1 MCIGDQTHGLHAKPQ
16 SRSEGQN
23 SVTEDILLVF
33 VALLAE
39 ASVVFPVDA
48 QVPCYQLGHQ
58 LRRIELLFLQLRRIE
73 LCALDNRR
81 LHSSSV
87 PSASNVSRF
96 IVNMRLLRTWTFA
109 SQSQTVMPMVSAL
122 ML

>member
-16 SRSEGQN
+16 SRSEGQI

-96 IVNMRLLRTWTFA
+96 IVPCFFLPR
-109 SQSQTVMPMVSAL
+109 SQLMHRRPRAL
-122 ML
+122 CVRGEQGS